1 MAGDAFRRRL
11 PLVGVAILALVN
23 AVFPQDVSRVE
34 PQIRICNDNM
44 CMTQETEA
52 IPKQNIILPLGCHT
66 IAGMYDDV
74 YGYDHDEF
82 IVSTIPISIRES
94 DPRVQASQ

>member
-1 MAGDAFRRRL
+1 M
-11 PLVGVAILALVN
+11 LALVN
-23 AVFPQDVSRVE
+23 AVFPQDVLKVE
-34 PQIRICNDNM
+34 PQIRICNDHM

-52 IPKQNIILPLGCHT
+52 IPKQNTIQPLGCHT
-66 IAGMYDDV
+66 IAGMYDDM

-82 IVSTIPISIRES
+82 IVSKILISVGES